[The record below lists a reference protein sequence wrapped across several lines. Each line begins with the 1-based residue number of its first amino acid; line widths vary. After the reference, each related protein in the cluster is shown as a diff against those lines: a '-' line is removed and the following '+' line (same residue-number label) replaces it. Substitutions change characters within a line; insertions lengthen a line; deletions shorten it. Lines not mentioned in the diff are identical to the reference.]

1 MLRVLIIMS
10 FICSLNLLSARPTE
24 EPTKFTLSSVQNNAN
39 NVTSSKLED
48 TQELLE
54 RVRDAIRIGTGRFV
68 NLIILARN
76 NIANRAEQINNEFRN
91 NLDPLIKSEKSQSRR
106 SILSIPASQST
117 TPIVL
122 FAPMSR
128 ETVRLENETAQA
140 ILEKRKPDNI
150 LSRFL
155 TPKPL
160 VDRIR
165 EEEKY
170 GNTGKYPSFSRAVVN
185 GYENLSNFLNFLVNL
200 PVGIVKQTS
209 RGVTQTLDEVGARL
223 IGLQ

>member
-48 TQELLE
+48 TQ
-54 RVRDAIRIGTGRFV
+54 
-68 NLIILARN
+68 
-76 NIANRAEQINNEFRN
+76 QINNEFRN